1 MMEDECKDC
10 EYYDPEEGI
19 CKAFEC
25 NGLECPELP
34 CEKQETGS

>member
-1 MMEDECKDC
+1 MIIDC
-10 EYYDPEEGI
+10 EDCIYWDSEMGE

-34 CEKQETGS
+34 CEEE